1 MKKESQFNE
10 GINTY
15 YSKEINEKNL
25 KEEDLKK
32 CLDKMN
38 AITGLDE
45 NIAMDIDINKI
56 IEKGQE
62 IRVKR
67 KLKIDTLKFSLL
79 AAAISLVV
87 GGIALKT
94 SFILVCILQFIMII
108 VLLTINIITLNN
120 SVREEL

>member
-15 YSKEINEKNL
+15 YSKEINKNNL

-56 IEKGQE
+56 IEKGQK

-87 GGIALKT
+87 GSIALKT